1 VGRIETMGAE
11 TIDLKDIH
19 DFLIELASKAGE
31 IITNALPN
39 TGSTGS
45 KKNSEFPVC
54 AKLGLRYSPLP

>member
-1 VGRIETMGAE
+1 MGAE
-11 TIDLKDIH
+11 KIDLNDIH

-45 KKNSEFPVC
+45 KKNSEFTVC
-54 AKLGLRYSPLP
+54 PELSLRY

>member
-1 VGRIETMGAE
+1 MGAE

-19 DFLIELASKAGE
+19 DFLIDLAFKAGE

-54 AKLGLRYSPLP
+54 AQLGSRYSPLL